1 MIKEW
6 KEGRRK
12 TDRETYIQTDKQRD
26 REGAS

>member
-1 MIKEW
+1 MIKEM
-6 KEGRRK
+6 EGRRK